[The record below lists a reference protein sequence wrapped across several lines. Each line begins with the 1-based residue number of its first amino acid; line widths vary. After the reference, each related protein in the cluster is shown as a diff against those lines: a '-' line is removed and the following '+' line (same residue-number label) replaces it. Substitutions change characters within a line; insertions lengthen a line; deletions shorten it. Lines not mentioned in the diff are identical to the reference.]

1 MFNNNIILYFMI
13 WRITNNNINSQNYYQ
28 INKIILK
35 KQIKIKILFL
45 ISKFFH
51 INPKLKN
58 P

>member
-45 ISKFFH
+45 ISKFF
-51 INPKLKN
+51 ILIQN
-58 P
+58 